1 MKDTVTQSTFT
12 DAMTQKG
19 YGFSYEGSIALFDY
33 LTEYEEDSEHE
44 LEFDPIAFRC
54 EFSEYENL
62 KEIQKSYNDI
72 QDIEDLER
80 NTTVIQIPDS
90 EKIIIRNY

>member
-1 MKDTVTQSTFT
+1 MKDTVTEYTFT
-12 DAMTQKG
+12 DTMIKH
-19 YGFSYEGSIALFDY
+19 GFSWEGTKALFDH
-33 LTEYEEDSEHE
+33 LEQYEQDCDQE

-72 QDIEDLER
+72 KNIEDLER

-90 EKIIIRNY
+90 KKIIIRNY

>member
-19 YGFSYEGSIALFDY
+19 YGFSYEGSIALFDH

-80 NTTVIQIPDS
+80 NTTVIQIPYS

>member
-12 DAMTQKG
+12 DAMAQKG
-19 YGFSYEGSIALFDY
+19 YGFSCEGSIALFDH

>member
-1 MKDTVTQSTFT
+1 MRDTVTQDTFT

-62 KEIQKSYNDI
+62 KEIQKNYNDI

-80 NTTVIQIPDS
+80 NTTVIQVPDS
-90 EKIIIRNY
+90 KKIIIRNY

>member
-12 DAMTQKG
+12 DAMTKKG
-19 YGFSYEGSIALFDY
+19 YGFSYEGSIALFDH

-90 EKIIIRNY
+90 KKIIIRNY

>member
-1 MKDTVTQSTFT
+1 MRDTVTQNKFT
-12 DAMTQKG
+12 DAMKQKG